1 MKKLKNQIAIILVS
15 VFLGL
20 ILSIQYKTVENSQAL
35 GALPTQRA
43 QDLANELK
51 KVQTEREAQENRIL
65 ELEEKI
71 DQYEQEGINN
81 NSYAENLYND
91 AMRYRMLA
99 GYVDLQGPGI
109 VLEITDP
116 SSDVNLSQ
124 GYYSIV
130 DELELILQIISLLN
144 AADAEAISI
153 NDQRYTSFTEIV
165 RAGEHIEINGV
176 SNNSPITIKAI
187 GNPDI
192 LEASLA
198 IKRGIVWQLRNYNY
212 IVELSKE
219 ENIDIPSYNKV
230 EEFTFSN
237 PLEEGGKR

>member
-1 MKKLKNQIAIILVS
+1 MNKRKNIIAIILVS
-15 VFLGL
+15 IFLGL
-20 ILSIQYKTVENSQAL
+20 ILSIQFKTIDGSQAH

-51 KVQTEREAQENRIL
+51 KVQSDKETLKNRIE
-65 ELEEKI
+65 ELEGKI
-71 DQYEQEGINN
+71 EQYEQEVVS
-81 NSYAENLYND
+81 NSAYAEILYND

-99 GYVDLQGPGI
+99 GFVDLEGPGI
-109 VLEITDP
+109 ILEIKDP
-116 SSDVNLSQ
+116 SNDINFSQ

-130 DELELILQIISLLN
+130 DELELILQIISILN

-187 GNPDI
+187 GNPEI
-192 LEASLA
+192 LESALA

-212 IVELSKE
+212 IVNLSKTDK
-219 ENIDIPSYNKV
+219 IVIPSYKKV
-230 EEFTFSN
+230 EEFNYST
-237 PLEEGGKR
+237 PVEEGNK

>member
-1 MKKLKNQIAIILVS
+1 MKISKNSIPIIVVS
-15 VFLGL
+15 IFLGL
-20 ILSIQYKTVENSQAL
+20 IISIQFKTMESSQAH
-35 GALPTQRA
+35 GALPTQRT

-51 KVQTEREAQENRIL
+51 KVQTEKEVRENRII

-71 DQYEQEGINN
+71 EQYEREGVDNN
-81 NSYAENLYND
+81 AYAEMLYND
-91 AMRYRMLA
+91 AMKYRMLA
-99 GYVDLQGPGI
+99 GYVDLEGPGI
-109 VLEITDP
+109 TLEINDP
-116 SSDVNLSQ
+116 SNDTNFNQ

-130 DELELILQIISLLN
+130 DELELILQVISILN

-176 SNNSPITIKAI
+176 SNNSPITIQAI

-192 LEASLA
+192 LESALA

-212 IVELSKE
+212 NVHLSTE
-219 ENIDIPSYNKV
+219 ENIVIPSYKNV
-230 EEFTFSN
+230 EEFNYST
-237 PLEEGGKR
+237 PVEEGNN